1 MILTPP
7 DAVYNGTNVPGVII
21 GASTCGCG
29 AERGLIDT
37 SIESTATTRDDTIV
51 VIDVRVA
58 TAPTSVMLSTVI
70 SIPIYLIC
78 NASVWMPSFHS
89 WTRKKLSAALA
100 PSMTSRF
107 YSAHFRS
114 FTFADCQSL

>member
-1 MILTPP
+1 MME
-7 DAVYNGTNVPGVII
+7 DAVYNGTNVPGLII

-37 SIESTATTRDDTIV
+37 SIASTVTTRGGTVV
-51 VIDVRVA
+51 VIEVRVT
-58 TAPTSVMLSTVI
+58 TAPTTVILSAII

-89 WTRKKLSAALA
+89 
-100 PSMTSRF
+100 
-107 YSAHFRS
+107 
-114 FTFADCQSL
+114 